1 MDAVERSRPAG
12 TVTFLFTDVEGSTQ
26 LLHELGA
33 EGYARVL
40 ERHHAAL
47 EEAIRSHRGTVVDT
61 QGDSFFAAFERAPD
75 AVAAATKAQRLL
87 DVPVR
92 MGIHTGEPELTARGY
107 VGPDVHLGARIAG
120 CSHGGQ
126 IVVSAATASLVD
138 GELNA
143 LGEHR

>member
-33 EGYARVL
+33 EGYARLL

-47 EEAIRSHRGTVVDT
+47 EQAIRSHGGTVVDT
-61 QGDSFFAAFERAPD
+61 QGDAFFAAFARAPD
-75 AVAAATKAQRLL
+75 AVAAAAEAQRLL
-87 DVPVR
+87 DDPVR

-107 VGPDVHLGARIAG
+107 VGPDVHLGARIAAAG
-120 CSHGGQ
+120 HGGQ
-126 IVVSAATASLVD
+126 VLLSQATRALVD
-138 GELNA
+138 C
-143 LGEHR
+143 